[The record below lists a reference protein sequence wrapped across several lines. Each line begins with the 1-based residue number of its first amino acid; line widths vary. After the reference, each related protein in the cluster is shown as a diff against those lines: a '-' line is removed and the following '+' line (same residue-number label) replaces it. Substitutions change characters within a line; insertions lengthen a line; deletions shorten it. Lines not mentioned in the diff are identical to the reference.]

1 MLQKQES
8 LSSLTLQCRNLIDV
22 DLSDCESLTNA
33 ICEVFSD
40 GGGCP
45 MLRSLILDNCEV
57 WCVTFMRSLCFK
69 LEKIS
74 CYLNASELWY
84 YSTLL
89 SFFLRFLL
97 SVVPSIHVFSRY
109 LCQSIYYTEILMMYF
124 SFQSLSIVELN
135 SSSLVSLS
143 LAGCRSMTFLRLSCP
158 NLQNV
163 NLDGCD
169 HLQSAAFCPVSLL
182 ISSEVQY

>member
-1 MLQKQES
+1 
-8 LSSLTLQCRNLIDV
+8 
-22 DLSDCESLTNA
+22 
-33 ICEVFSD
+33 
-40 GGGCP
+40 

-97 SVVPSIHVFSRY
+97 SVVPFIHVFSRY
-109 LCQSIYYTEILMMYF
+109 QCQSIYYTEILMMYF

-182 ISSEVQY
+182 ISSDVQYILLLLANLLADIRCNFVFSTWIEYDVAFLGKALASRK

>member
-1 MLQKQES
+1 MH
-8 LSSLTLQCRNLIDV
+8 LSYGIIPHC
-22 DLSDCESLTNA
+22 CH
-33 ICEVFSD
+33 
-40 GGGCP
+40 
-45 MLRSLILDNCEV
+45 
-57 WCVTFMRSLCFK
+57 
-69 LEKIS
+69 
-74 CYLNASELWY
+74 
-84 YSTLL
+84 
-89 SFFLRFLL
+89 FFLDSCFQLFLL
-97 SVVPSIHVFSRY
+97 S
-109 LCQSIYYTEILMMYF
+109 MYFQDISANLFITLKFWCFF

-182 ISSEVQY
+182 ISSDVQYILLLLANLLADIRCNFVFSTWIEYNVAFLGNAVAYRI